1 MEVIKRRPNLEETEK
16 RTHEKNAKKLS
27 FWVSRIVL
35 NDLYQIIAHLNTLTH
50 PLGRQLLQ
58 K

>member
-27 FWVSRIVL
+27 F
-35 NDLYQIIAHLNTLTH
+35 
-50 PLGRQLLQ
+50 LGFPNCV